1 MILSCIYVHKACVDQ
16 ILTVWLSEDVNLL
29 LRFFVKLLYP
39 VRERKYIPNP
49 WGSVV
54 INLRRLDHSFNGETC
69 RHRPSIMLLQT
80 PIFLPLPCL
89 KKKKKK
95 EIGVDVCD
103 GRDPFEETKWG
114 ILFSFQGCCKF
125 TWPLNS
131 PLHKPL
137 SLVQQ
142 LLFKRI
148 RRHCCLGHSSGMLS
162 SGVYVRWPL

>member
-49 WGSVV
+49 WGSIV
-54 INLRRLDHSFNGETC
+54 INLRRLDLSFNGETC

-89 KKKKKK
+89 KKKKKRK
-95 EIGVDVCD
+95 LGWMSAMAEIHLKKQSG
-103 GRDPFEETKWG
+103 E
-114 ILFSFQGCCKF
+114 FSFHSKAAA
-125 TWPLNS
+125 S
-131 PLHKPL
+131 LHDP
-137 SLVQQ
+137 
-142 LLFKRI
+142 
-148 RRHCCLGHSSGMLS
+148 
-162 SGVYVRWPL
+162 